1 MPDMMKVKKKNVI
14 TGEIFPRRQPQCK
27 ALKNL
32 TALENNP
39 PYQLN
44 PFKHYLPFLNKII
57 TKPTLS

>member
-1 MPDMMKVKKKNVI
+1 MPGMMKVKKKNVI
-14 TGEIFPRRQPQCK
+14 TGEIFPRLQPQCK

-39 PYQLN
+39 PHQLN
-44 PFKHYLPFLNKII
+44 SFNRYSPFLNKII